1 MVDTFKLMG
10 IILLSIKTVKGEP
23 LKCRPSQKHKNCKT
37 ARAEQRMIDWL
48 VLVWFGTVHL
58 PLLAQPQELQIFGIL
73 RTFSLTQSQ
82 TGYFFFRQIPRNERF
97 IKHICKTSI
106 FNNYLHPHRKIQVAA
121 IRTIKPEALPN
132 AHSSFQIFKKHCQR
146 HNGPRN

>member
-23 LKCRPSQKHKNCKT
+23 LKCRPSQITQELQNCPS
-37 ARAEQRMIDWL
+37 RAKKCLIDWL
-48 VLVWFGTVHL
+48 VLVWFVTVHL
-58 PLLAQPQELQIFGIL
+58 PLLTQPQELQIFGIL

-82 TGYFFFRQIPRNERF
+82 TGYFFFQQIPRNERF
-97 IKHICKTSI
+97 MKHKCKTSI

-132 AHSSFQIFKKHCQR
+132 AHSSFQIFKKKC
-146 HNGPRN
+146 